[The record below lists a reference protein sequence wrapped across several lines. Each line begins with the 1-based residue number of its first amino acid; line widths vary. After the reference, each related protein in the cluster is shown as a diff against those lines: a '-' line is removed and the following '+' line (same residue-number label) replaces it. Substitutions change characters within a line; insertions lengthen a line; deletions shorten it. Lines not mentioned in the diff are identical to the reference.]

1 MGDSASEIR
10 HNAGMGV
17 RRLVAV
23 LFSVGALAFAAARA
37 GAGDRAAVTLY
48 VSADEQIVRPVV
60 AAFEAESGLKV
71 RVVGDTEATK
81 ALGLAQRLRTEK
93 DAPRADVFWNS
104 EAFLTAALA
113 REGLLAPLSP
123 DEIKGWRADLTGEG
137 GLWRGF
143 ALRARVLVFN
153 PKRVSA
159 EEAPRTMHD
168 LLAPRFA
175 GKVAMARPQF
185 GTTRGHMS
193 ALVAWWGEDAAR
205 AWMKGMRSN
214 GLRLVDGNS
223 AVVRAVAQGEADVG
237 ITDTDDA
244 AAAERNGWPV
254 GMVFL
259 RHDLPASAAGAHRG
273 ALRIGTMLIPNTVAL
288 VAGGPNEAGGRR
300 LAAFLLSERV
310 ERLLAESE
318 SRNIPARAGLAEQFK
333 ALAPPDPAPI
343 AIETVEAS
351 MQRAMRL
358 AREELGG

>member
-1 MGDSASEIR
+1 MGDSKGENR
-10 HNAGMGV
+10 HNVEMGLC
-17 RRLVAV
+17 RIVAV
-23 LFSVGALAFAAARA
+23 LVAMLTLGAVRADAA
-37 GAGDRAAVTLY
+37 GGAAVTMY

-60 AAFEAESGLKV
+60 AAFEAETGLKV

-81 ALGLAQRLRTEK
+81 ALGLAQRLRSERGS
-93 DAPRADVFWNS
+93 PRADVFWNS
-104 EAFLTAALA
+104 EAFLTASLA
-113 REGLLAPLSP
+113 REGLFAPLGA
-123 DEIKGWRADLTGEG
+123 EEVRGWRADLTGEG
-137 GLWRGF
+137 GLWHGF
-143 ALRARVLVFN
+143 GMRARVLIFN
-153 PKRVSA
+153 TRRVSA
-159 EEAPRTMHD
+159 EEAPREVHG
-168 LLAPRFA
+168 LLSTRFA

-205 AWMKGMRSN
+205 AWMKGMKAN

-259 RHDLPASAAGAHRG
+259 RHDLPADAAGAHRG
-273 ALRIGTMLIPNTVAL
+273 ALRIGAMLIPNTVAL

-318 SRNIPARAGLAEQFK
+318 SRNIPARAGLAEQFR

-343 AIETVEAS
+343 EIEKVEAS
-351 MQRAMRL
+351 MHRAMRL